1 VKMIMDKECD
11 MCGYSACEHAESG
24 IVSGSGLRK
33 LASMTALHA
42 PSLALG
48 PMQ

>member
-1 VKMIMDKECD
+1 MIMDEECD
-11 MCGYSACEHAESG
+11 MCSYSACEHAESG
-24 IVSGSGLRK
+24 IGSGSGLQE

>member
-1 VKMIMDKECD
+1 MIMDEECD
-11 MCGYSACEHAESG
+11 MCGHSACEHAESG
-24 IVSGSGLRK
+24 IVSGLQK

-42 PSLALG
+42 PSPSLG